1 MPPVGKVWSTGGAGR
16 SYFGAIVQ
24 PAAKSA
30 TAAAIKE
37 CFSISMSF
45 LGRGSR
51 AVVATIAAVAV
62 AAVAM
67 LRRTLVVADFADHH
81 KEHRD
86 HENCQEGRRQH
97 PADHARTNGVL
108 AR

>member
-1 MPPVGKVWSTGGAGR
+1 MPPVGNVWSTGAAGR

-24 PAAKSA
+24 PAAKNA

-51 AVVATIAAVAV
+51 AAVAIAV
-62 AAVAM
+62 VAM